1 MRDGGRQ
8 YMLGSYLI
16 RPHVDAPQ
24 FARPEEGAKYFEQV
38 MSEMQ
43 SGHGNTSKEAYNLIR
58 QASLSSFWFFT
69 RFILGHS
76 GPYTKL
82 DDPISIDMCN
92 FRSCDAWER
101 PGARAAAF
109 IPRGFFKSTVF
120 THGGDTWDLL
130 RDPDERILIANAID
144 GKAAEFLHLVERNF
158 DSNEMMAYFFPEYID
173 KKKGTIND
181 KFMILP
187 NRTRNYVEPSIRS
200 IGMTGAAEGGHYTYI
215 NIDDLVGIDGLN
227 EEKSSTVV
235 MDTAKRW
242 MNTNLAALRVDNT
255 SRIGIVATRYAIDDC
270 YSRVYESCR
279 SVTGWSRGDLQP
291 QKGGE
296 WDVYYRL
303 VKEGDHYLR
312 PDIMDE
318 VGLAR
323 LLKDDY
329 WTAMT
334 QYFNEPTK
342 AGLAEFQKEDVRF
355 CKLGW
360 DEKEQEYWIVKE
372 RDANWDPDDEV
383 ETEVRL
389 GSCSVMMSTD
399 FAATESGIT
408 AKTNRTSIGVW
419 AKDSKGNCYRVW
431 SRVGFFSIYQTMDY
445 IFEGHRI
452 FKGVIGGTYIETNA
466 FQKIVKIMLAT
477 EQRTRG
483 EWINPIPVNV
493 AGDKFA
499 RIRSALGPKLTR
511 RQIWVTPEAGV
522 EFLEEIRMFP
532 MNKSR
537 VDVLDESEKSL
548 TFIPA
553 PMTAEERE
561 HYEEDEA
568 EWDRSASLSATG
580 Y

>member
-1 MRDGGRQ
+1 MKETGPQ
-8 YMLGSYLI
+8 YMLGSFLI
-16 RPHVDAPQ
+16 RPHKNAPQ
-24 FARPEEGAKYFEQV
+24 FNTPEDGVQYFSQV
-38 MSEMQ
+38 IDEVTSMNGNVSSEAF
-43 SGHGNTSKEAYNLIR
+43 SLIR
-58 QASLSSFWFFT
+58 QAGFVSLWFFT

-76 GPYTKL
+76 GPYENANSPL
-82 DDPISIDMCN
+82 DIDMCN

-109 IPRGFFKSTVF
+109 IPRGFKKSTFF
-120 THGGDTWDLL
+120 THAGDTWNLL
-130 RDPDERILIANAID
+130 RDPDERILVANAID

-158 DSNEMMAYFFPEYID
+158 DSNELFQYFYPEYYN
-173 KKKGTIND
+173 KKEGTIND
-181 KFMILP
+181 KFMVLP

-215 NIDDLVGIDGLN
+215 NIDDLIGIDGLN
-227 EEKSSTVV
+227 EEKNSTVV
-235 MDTAKRW
+235 METAKRW
-242 MNTNLAALRVDNT
+242 MNTNLSALRVDNT

-270 YSRVYESCR
+270 YARVYESCR
-279 SVTGWSRGDLQP
+279 TVTGWTKGDLQP
-291 QKGGE
+291 TPGGE

-303 VKEGDHYLR
+303 VKENDIYIR
-312 PDIMDE
+312 PDVMNAE
-318 VGLAR
+318 GLAR

-334 QYFNEPTK
+334 QYFNEPAK
-342 AGLAEFQKEDVRF
+342 AGLAEFSKEDVRF
-355 CKLGW
+355 CHLRW
-360 DEKEQEYWIVKE
+360 DEEEQEYWIVKE
-372 RDANWDPDDEV
+372 VDENWALDEEQ

-419 AKDSKGNCYRVW
+419 AKDSHGNCFRIW

-445 IFEGHRI
+445 IFGGHRV
-452 FKGVIGGTYIETNA
+452 FNGVIGGTYIETNA
-466 FQKIVKIMLAT
+466 FQKIVKTMLAT
-477 EQRTRG
+477 EQRIRG

-493 AGDKFA
+493 SGDKFA
-499 RIRSALGPKLTR
+499 RIRSAFGPKLTR
-511 RQIWVTPEAGV
+511 RQIWTTPEAGV
-522 EFLEEIRMFP
+522 EFLEEVKTFP

-548 TFIPA
+548 TFITA
-553 PMTAEERE
+553 PLTDEERE
-561 HYEEDEA
+561 AREEAEDEA
-568 EWDRSASLSATG
+568 DRYARLSATG